1 MRLIATYRSLSRLI
15 ALAACLSDLF
25 LSQKKMT
32 QAVFE
37 SRLKKA
43 GLYTKA
49 NKLKSYY
56 ARNLYEEILS
66 QPKNKDL
73 KIRTYKWYWN
83 GEYTEGYYRITV
95 LLKALH
101 LKYTYKNDAP
111 RRGKN
116 GEYIHVPK
124 SEMQKLKGCVIRGFK
139 PYR

>member
-1 MRLIATYRSLSRLI
+1 
-15 ALAACLSDLF
+15 
-25 LSQKKMT
+25 MT

-37 SRLKKA
+37 TRLKKA

-56 ARNLYEEILS
+56 AKDLYYEILN
-66 QPKNKDL
+66 QPKIKDL

-83 GEYTEGYYRITV
+83 GKYTEGYYRIMD
-95 LLKALH
+95 LLNALH
-101 LKYTYKNDAP
+101 LKHSYKNDAP
-111 RRGKN
+111 RKGKN

-124 SEMQKLKGCVIRGFK
+124 SEMQKLKGCEIRGFK